1 MTRALPKIQNYAI
14 IFHIGASQNELHFGL
29 LHLLDVFEIAS
40 QHLRWSRFNA
50 LTIQRFNG
58 REAMYQMLGSR
69 KLSEL
74 RRDPQSRRR
83 RPHVVTFSRSRSTSG
98 VSRSPFSMSPLLIK
112 ISKDFATIWTTIDP
126 IGNVA
131 IFAGL
136 TASLTRAE
144 RRGTAL
150 RASVYAAVI
159 LVVAVVAGQIILDAI
174 GIHLHSLK
182 VAGGIILFLF
192 GLQMLF
198 GQLDAEAGAPE
209 EGRDLAVFPLAVPA
223 IAGPG
228 AMMAVILLTDNDV
241 YTVAEQAQT
250 GVVLLVV
257 LLLTYILLLF
267 SDAILRIIGRQG
279 AAVLVRVMGIIL
291 CSLAVEIVL
300 TTLAVASWA
309 PVPR

>member
-1 MTRALPKIQNYAI
+1 
-14 IFHIGASQNELHFGL
+14 
-29 LHLLDVFEIAS
+29 
-40 QHLRWSRFNA
+40 
-50 LTIQRFNG
+50 
-58 REAMYQMLGSR
+58 
-69 KLSEL
+69 
-74 RRDPQSRRR
+74 
-83 RPHVVTFSRSRSTSG
+83 
-98 VSRSPFSMSPLLIK
+98 MSPLLIK
-112 ISKDFATIWTTIDP
+112 ISKDFATLFTTIDP

-131 IFAGL
+131 LFAGL

-144 RRGTAL
+144 RRRTAL
-150 RASVYAAVI
+150 RASIYAAII

-198 GQLDAEAGAPE
+198 GKMDEKTGRSPEA
-209 EGRDLAVFPLAVPA
+209 GRDLAVFPLAVPS

-241 YTVAEQAQT
+241 YTVPEQVET

-257 LLLTYILLLF
+257 LFLTYVLLLF
-267 SDAILRIIGRQG
+267 SDAILRVIGRQG
-279 AAVLVRVMGIIL
+279 ASVLVRVMGIIL

-300 TTLAVASWA
+300 TALRVGDWTAVA
-309 PVPR
+309 PR

>member
-1 MTRALPKIQNYAI
+1 
-14 IFHIGASQNELHFGL
+14 
-29 LHLLDVFEIAS
+29 
-40 QHLRWSRFNA
+40 
-50 LTIQRFNG
+50 
-58 REAMYQMLGSR
+58 
-69 KLSEL
+69 
-74 RRDPQSRRR
+74 
-83 RPHVVTFSRSRSTSG
+83 
-98 VSRSPFSMSPLLIK
+98 MSPLLIK

-144 RRGTAL
+144 RRRTAL
-150 RASVYAAVI
+150 RATVYAAVI
-159 LVVAVVAGQIILDAI
+159 LVVAVVAGQFILDAI

-198 GQLDAEAGAPE
+198 GRLDAQPAAPE
-209 EGRDLAVFPLAVPA
+209 PGRDLAVFPLAVPS

-279 AAVLVRVMGIIL
+279 AAILVRVMGIIL